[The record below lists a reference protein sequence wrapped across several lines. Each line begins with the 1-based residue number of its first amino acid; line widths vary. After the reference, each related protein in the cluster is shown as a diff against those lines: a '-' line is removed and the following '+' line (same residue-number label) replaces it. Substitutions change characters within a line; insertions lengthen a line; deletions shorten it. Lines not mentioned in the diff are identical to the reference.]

1 VFYFYFIFT
10 LWVSCSGSF
19 ESAAVVVLQFG
30 RRDTEE
36 HDSLVVV
43 LILEGVTQKST
54 IHWSIRNFCWK
65 VIADWSSKRHQ

>member
-1 VFYFYFIFT
+1 LWSGSFIFIFT

-36 HDSLVVV
+36 HDSLVDKE
-43 LILEGVTQKST
+43 LLLEGD
-54 IHWSIRNFCWK
+54 C
-65 VIADWSSKRHQ
+65 